1 MNIKRLP
8 PTHLDDAKDLPAPRV
23 TYKSPVPK
31 RTWVNKV
38 VYYAV
43 EYADDADKAG
53 DIIVAY
59 SKKNLGG
66 RLKWIGQAL
75 GYCVKF
81 LGGYVDKNIKRAD
94 DLRK

>member
-8 PTHLDDAKDLPAPRV
+8 PTHLDDAKDLPVPKI
-23 TYKSPVPK
+23 TKKSLVK

-43 EYADDADKAG
+43 EYADDAEKVG

-59 SKKNLGG
+59 SQKNLDG
-66 RLKWIGQAL
+66 RLKWVGQAL
-75 GYCVKF
+75 GYCVKY